1 MTTRDSAPVPPEDL
15 IAYID
20 GEAAP
25 EIARRIAADP
35 RHLAEA
41 RGYARAQEALRQ
53 RLAEISMIDF
63 SKIPHGKAG
72 LGSTVVVLDTKR
84 DEEVTYNL
92 VTTEEADA
100 ANGKIS
106 RSTSRCR
113 GL

>member
-53 RLAEISMIDF
+53 RLHRFDCPSSQTLGEYELGILVPAERLRIARHVVEC
-63 SKIPHGKAG
+63 PHC
-72 LGSTVVVLDTKR
+72 TVELATLR
-84 DEEVTYNL
+84 
-92 VTTEEADA
+92 AFM
-100 ANGKIS
+100 
-106 RSTSRCR
+106 
-113 GL
+113 